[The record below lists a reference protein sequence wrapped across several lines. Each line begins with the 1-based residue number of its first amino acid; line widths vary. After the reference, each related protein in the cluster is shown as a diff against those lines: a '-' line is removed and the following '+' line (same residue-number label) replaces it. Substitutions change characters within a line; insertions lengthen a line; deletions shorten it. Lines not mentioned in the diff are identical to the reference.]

1 MDCGNDCRRKQ
12 LSLAKGFQDANW
24 PAYNRSSGR
33 MNFGDGLP
41 TSSPEQLCQLLCLS
55 MLFRTNYSA
64 ERRWPRQWWNSSV
77 EVFTK
82 SAQVKALG
90 MNISVGGMGLFAV
103 ANLHVGSPIE
113 IEFQSPESGK
123 RHRLRG
129 IVRHR
134 ALYLYGI
141 EFVNKPQFVAASSAA
156 R

>member
-1 MDCGNDCRRKQ
+1 
-12 LSLAKGFQDANW
+12 
-24 PAYNRSSGR
+24 

-41 TSSPEQLCQLLCLS
+41 ASSPDQVRQLLCLC

-77 EVFTK
+77 EVFTT

-103 ANLHVGSPIE
+103 ANLHVGAPIE

-141 EFVNKPQFVAASSAA
+141 EFVNKPQFAAAGPTA
-156 R
+156 RSER